1 MKTLFYK
8 LFGVGRIPESVKAQ
22 LQQEGLLAWDE
33 GIRCSLRNPILRTPT
48 KSRSNYFRRFTGG
61 VALTKVRFMAFEHS
75 RRCIDVPFTDERMRK
90 LRFALEDDD
99 TLLVEFDPA
108 LFHKDWS
115 GVMVHRFHTP
125 QAQLIMQLLRERLG

>member
-1 MKTLFYK
+1 MKSLLYR

-22 LQQEGLLAWDE
+22 LQQEELLALDE
-33 GIRCSLRNPILRTPT
+33 GIRCSLRNPFLRTPT
-48 KSRSNYFRRFTGG
+48 KYREHYFRRFTGG

-75 RRCIDVPFTDERMRK
+75 RRCINIPFTDERLRK
-90 LRFALEDDD
+90 VRFAQENDD

-115 GVMVHRFHTP
+115 GLMVHRFHTP
-125 QAQLIMQLLRERLG
+125 QARLIMQLLRERLG